1 MVSPL
6 PSPTSDEDPKSSP
19 PPLHSEEKS
28 FANGLGMSPAAA
40 MRFSALLTR
49 ENIGWSLV
57 MLVAADY
64 FGITDQVMA
73 VVLGVC

>member
-1 MVSPL
+1 MVRPL
-6 PSPTSDEDPKSSP
+6 PPTTVDDPESSP
-19 PPLHSEEKS
+19 PPLPSEQES
-28 FANGLGMSPAAA
+28 YPNGLGMSPAAF

-64 FGITDQVMA
+64 FGITDQLMA